1 MYVVVRGIK
10 ADGETEPRSRF
21 TTYIP
26 DWRAR
31 RLNLDVVVRQ
41 VLDDAD
47 VSAVDVWSD
56 DWAVRTR
63 YTRSGDLVEQ
73 VTHTVADDGIEVP
86 RSPLS
91 RSVTVD
97 TVTDLIF
104 GS

>member
-1 MYVVVRGIK
+1 MYVVVRGT

-26 DWRAR
+26 EWRAR
-31 RLNLDVVVRQ
+31 RMDLNRIMGQ
-41 VLDDAD
+41 VLDETD

-56 DWAVRTR
+56 DWSTRTR

-86 RSPLS
+86 RSPLR
-91 RSVTVD
+91 RSVTVS
-97 TVTDLIF
+97 TV
-104 GS
+104 